1 MSSLKEEI
9 SGNLLQPCL
18 NSSALHIIYLVF
30 IFVHDSINFLQNMGA
45 SKKKVNMVNKKKK
58 KYIYIYI

>member
-30 IFVHDSINFLQNMGA
+30 IFVHDSIKFLQNMGA
-45 SKKKVNMVNKKKK
+45 SKKKVNMVN
-58 KYIYIYI
+58 